1 MGLIGLVYT
10 NIASLV
16 SALALIGLVYTNIAS
31 LVSAL
36 ALSTLFYFLFS
47 LQILFCLH
55 PIFFV
60 YIVTGF
66 GFLFA
71 SNLFC
76 LHPIFFVCSKP
87 FFIALTLVGHCTGQ
101 VHFHLIT
108 AN

>member
-1 MGLIGLVYT
+1 MGINGLIT
-10 NIASLV
+10 R
-16 SALALIGLVYTNIAS
+16 NIAS

-36 ALSTLFYFLFS
+36 ALSTLFHFLFS

-71 SNLFC
+71 SDLFC
-76 LHPIFFVCSKP
+76 LHPIFFVRSKS
-87 FFIALTLVGHCTGQ
+87 FFIALTLVGHRTGQ